1 MSGHILTMNQLVL
14 FQQHLAEEERE
25 RSTIEKYLWD
35 VRFFMHWAKGY
46 SVTKKAVSSWKEQ
59 LHKSGYKQRQSIPSS
74 QR

>member
-1 MSGHILTMNQLVL
+1 MKQRTLNAVQIQS
-14 FQQHLAEEERE
+14 FASHL
-25 RSTIEKYLWD
+25 RSEDRARATIEKYLRD